1 MEKVPGLSTL
11 PEKEVELVV
20 VGVLAVVFL
29 HGDCKRIYILISFE
43 KD

>member
-1 MEKVPGLSTL
+1 MEAVPSLPTL
-11 PEKEVELVV
+11 PEREVDLVV